1 VRVSS
6 ISRIFRVPSI
16 KSFRAIGVHAVLCL
30 TILNL
35 TACDPAADHTLSA
48 SEKEAD
54 MKWLFSI
61 FGNNYAP
68 LEYKEKLHEFD
79 FEKLK
84 KTYLSRAMRTK
95 SNDEFYRLMA
105 RFVAEFR
112 DAHTGGTIAPSNL
125 PGQAQIA
132 YLGISGVR
140 DGETFRVTDILGS
153 INRAGYQIKIDD
165 RVTKINGM
173 PVFEYIDK
181 VLVPYRDLGN
191 SLANKTLHMN
201 DLFMRVN
208 VNTPIPEEDSVRLT
222 IERSVGEGPKVRDIT
237 LPWIKKD
244 LYDFKIDQ
252 ALFRASQQ
260 KTSVLTVADPSS
272 ADLLELAIL
281 DQRGAPIEISQLIQ
295 AFEGKVP
302 FHESFRLIS
311 PSTISLKSIGAAGEQ
326 PLTGSAKLAKE
337 RSIPANAITMEEAK
351 FYPSYMYSIDVKDA
365 KGTVHG
371 KRQVGYVRIEAFDAS
386 SADEAI
392 KELRTTLKKFKA
404 NGVTSLI
411 VDTIDNPGGS
421 LELAA
426 RVSQAFSDRPVRL
439 SDMQFGLNDNWLREM
454 QEMSLSGSDEQ
465 RELARRIYQK
475 LREEK
480 NAGKRLSSPFN
491 MSEIVRADDPHYGV
505 RFDKIVILVNEMN
518 ASCGDIFPAIMQD
531 NGLAVVA
538 GTKTMG
544 AGGNVES
551 HRFDQAPN
559 SHFKV
564 RQTESLVLR
573 KDGTYIEN
581 RGVFPD
587 VVFDV
592 NAGLR
597 LKHDDARQQA
607 EKIILDKDA
616 TPAKLAEKRKQA
628 EAAELAAE
636 KIARETRDE
645 RAARRAGGL
654 TGDAKPAPERL
665 AERIAHDVK
674 KAK

>member
-1 VRVSS
+1 MRLSS
-6 ISRIFRVPSI
+6 ISKIFRVPSI
-16 KSFRAIGVHAVLCL
+16 KSLRAIGVHAVLL
-30 TILNL
+30 LALFNL

-61 FGNNYAP
+61 FNNNYAP
-68 LEYKEKLHEFD
+68 QEYKEKLHGFD

-84 KTYLSRAMRTK
+84 KTYLARAMRTK

-140 DGETFRVTDILGS
+140 DGEAFRVTDILGS

-165 RVTKINGM
+165 RITKINGM

-208 VNTPIPEEDSVRLT
+208 VNTPIPEEDSVKLT
-222 IERSVGEGPKVRDIT
+222 VERSVGDGPKVRDVT

-244 LYDFKIDQ
+244 LYDFKIDR
-252 ALFRASQQ
+252 ALFEASQK
-260 KTSVLTVADPSS
+260 KTSVLTIADPNS

-281 DQRGAPIEISQLIQ
+281 DQRGAPIEISKLIET
-295 AFEGKVP
+295 FNGKVP
-302 FHESFRLIS
+302 FHESFRLVS
-311 PSTISLKSIGAAGEQ
+311 PSTISLKSIGADGEQ

-351 FYPSYMYSIDVKDA
+351 FYPAYMYSIDVKDA
-365 KGTVHG
+365 QGKVRG
-371 KRQVGYVRIEAFDAS
+371 KRQVGYIRIEAFDA

-465 RELARRIYQK
+465 RELARRIYEK
-475 LREEK
+475 LRAEK

-505 RFDKIVILVNEMN
+505 KFDKIVILVNEMN

-559 SHFKV
+559 SHYKV

-597 LKHDDARQQA
+597 LKHADARLQA

-616 TPAKLAEKRKQA
+616 TPAKLSEKRRQA
-628 EAAELAAE
+628 EAQELAAE
-636 KIARETRDE
+636 KAARETRDE

-654 TGDAKPAPERL
+654 TGEGKPAHERM
-665 AERIAHDVK
+665 AEDIAREVK